1 MATIN
6 IYEQYFKAEC
16 TFNDVE
22 RRAACVLLISTS
34 ENGCVKYE
42 VAVNFFPHRS
52 EDDYAISYDAYFSK
66 VLYEAPGRRSK
77 KREKELL
84 DELSSHAELLA
95 KEANGVIF
103 WEQPLTEARLG

>member
-6 IYEQYFKAEC
+6 VYEQYFKAEC
-16 TFNDVE
+16 TFNGVE
-22 RRAACVLLISTS
+22 RHAASVMLISTS
-34 ENGCVKYE
+34 ENGSITYE

-52 EDDYAISYDAYFSK
+52 EEDFAISYDAYFCK

-84 DELSSHAELLA
+84 EDIRSQAELLA
-95 KEANGVIF
+95 KEAKGVIC
-103 WEQPLTEARLG
+103 WDEPLIEARMG